1 MIKKISHFL
10 IVSVLL
16 TSVIEVSAQT
26 NDSLSLNAVLT
37 QVLANFP
44 AIKKN
49 LIEQA
54 AADARI
60 GMAKTAYLPDV
71 SVNASYVHI
80 DPVPTMEMALPG
92 LPVMALKFSPAN
104 IFNSSIDIY
113 ETIYDFGKTKN
124 SIDFVVQSKNI
135 LSLSAE
141 QIKQKLSLG
150 IVNIY
155 YAMVF
160 LQEAVKIKDEQLKTL
175 NEHLKFVE
183 KKKET
188 GSATQYEVLTTK
200 VRISTI
206 ENQKTDLLSSLKVQ
220 ICQLNSLLGQPEK
233 TT

>member
-10 IVSVLL
+10 LVSVLL

-71 SVNASYVHI
+71 SINAGFTNI
-80 DPVPTMEMALPG
+80 G
-92 LPVMALKFSPAN
+92 PAP
-104 IFNSSIDIY
+104 SIDFGGMSLKMYPNNMISATVDVY
-113 ETIYDFGKTKN
+113 ESIYDFGKTKHN
-124 SIDFVVQSKNI
+124 INFAEESKKL
-135 LSLSAE
+135 LSLSTD
-141 QIKQKLSLG
+141 QIKQRLSTG
-150 IVNIY
+150 VIASF

-175 NEHLKFVE
+175 NEHLRFVE

-188 GSATQYEVLTTK
+188 GSATQY
-200 VRISTI
+200 
-206 ENQKTDLLSSLKVQ
+206 
-220 ICQLNSLLGQPEK
+220 
-233 TT
+233 